1 MTWDSESESKPVINF
16 FLSQT
21 FSIFVLAMF
30 LSVALTG
37 VTLRI
42 LRRRAILD
50 LPNERSSH
58 TVPTP
63 RGGGWGVMLAL
74 LPFWGWA
81 VWRAGRLHEP
91 VELALLGGA
100 VLLMALSWT
109 DDRRGLGPVPRFAA
123 QLVAVGAVIA
133 FLPHNLS
140 ISAGLLPLPLDRL
153 FVALIWLWFVN
164 LFNFMDGID
173 GLAGGSAA
181 AMGFGLMLVSLRHGP
196 SQLEAFRGAMIVAVA
211 IGFLIWNWH
220 PAKIFLGDIGS
231 VPIGFLLGFCLVRLA
246 MDGGQVPALIIALYY
261 LADATITLLKRARR
275 GERVWQAHRE
285 HFYQRSTQL
294 GRSHA
299 RTAKTAIMVQ
309 LALAIFAW
317 LSVLWGWW
325 MLIPAIAL
333 VTLLLRWMALRP
345 STLSTPQSGASAAGG
360 ITGARP

>member
-1 MTWDSESESKPVINF
+1 MINY
-16 FLSQT
+16 FLSHT
-21 FSIFVLAMF
+21 FSLFVLAVLM
-30 LSVALTG
+30 SAALTG
-37 VTLRI
+37 GTLAI
-42 LRRRAILD
+42 LRRRAIFD

-74 LPFWGWA
+74 LPFWIWA
-81 VWRAGRLHEP
+81 SWRTGRLHEP

-100 VLLMALSWT
+100 VLLMAISWI
-109 DDRRGLGPVPRFAA
+109 DDRRGLGPIPRFAT
-123 QLVAVGAVIA
+123 QLVAAGAVIA
-133 FLPHNLS
+133 LLPRDLS
-140 ISAGLLPLPLDRL
+140 MTAGLLPLPLDRL
-153 FVALIWLWFVN
+153 FATLVWLWFVN

-181 AMGFGLMLVSLRHGP
+181 AMGLGLMLVSLRHGP
-196 SQLEAFRGAMIVAVA
+196 SQLEAFRGAMIIAVA

-246 MDGGQVPALIIALYY
+246 MDGGQVPALIIPLYY
-261 LADATITLLKRARR
+261 LADATITLVKRARR

-285 HFYQRSTQL
+285 HYYQRSTQL

-325 MLIPAIAL
+325 MMIPAVGL
-333 VTLLLRWMALRP
+333 VILLLRWMARP
-345 STLSTPQSGASAAGG
+345 PRL
-360 ITGARP
+360 

>member
-1 MTWDSESESKPVINF
+1 MINY
-16 FLSQT
+16 FLSHT
-21 FSIFVLAMF
+21 FALFVLAVLM
-30 LSVALTG
+30 SAGLTG
-37 VTLRI
+37 GTLAI
-42 LRRRAILD
+42 LRRRAIFD

-74 LPFWGWA
+74 LPFWIWA
-81 VWRAGRLHEP
+81 VWRVGRLHQP
-91 VELALLGGA
+91 VELVLLGA
-100 VLLMALSWT
+100 AMLLMAISWV
-109 DDRRGLGPVPRFAA
+109 DDRRGLGPIPRFAA
-123 QLVAVGAVIA
+123 QMLAVGAVMA
-133 FLPHNLS
+133 LLPGDLS
-140 ISAGLLPLPLDRL
+140 ITAGLLPLPLDRL
-153 FVALIWLWFVN
+153 FAALIWLWFVN

-196 SQLEAFRGAMIVAVA
+196 SQLEAFRGAMIIAVA

-231 VPIGFLLGFCLVRLA
+231 VPIGFLLGFCLLQLA
-246 MDGGQVPALIIALYY
+246 MDGGQVPALIIPLYY
-261 LADATITLLKRARR
+261 LADATITLVKRARR

-285 HFYQRSTQL
+285 HYYQRSTQH
-294 GRSHA
+294 GRTHA

-325 MLIPAIAL
+325 MMIPAVGL
-333 VTLLLRWMALRP
+333 VVLLLRWMARPPRLRTP
-345 STLSTPQSGASAAGG
+345 TAKGLS
-360 ITGARP
+360 

>member
-1 MTWDSESESKPVINF
+1 MINF
-16 FLSQT
+16 FFSHTAVFFLPAMLLS
-21 FSIFVLAMF
+21 A
-30 LSVALTG
+30 ALTG
-37 VTLRI
+37 FTHSI

-81 VWRAGRLHEP
+81 TWRTGRLHDP
-91 VELALLGGA
+91 VELLLIGGTI
-100 VLLMALSWT
+100 VLMVISWI
-109 DDRRGLGPVPRFAA
+109 DDRRGLGPGFRIVA
-123 QLVAVGAVIA
+123 QIFAVGAVMA
-133 FLPHNLS
+133 LLPRDLS
-140 ISAGLLPLPLDRL
+140 ITGGLLPLPLDRL
-153 FVALIWLWFVN
+153 AATVIWLWFVN

-196 SQLEAFRGAMIVAVA
+196 SQLEAFRGAMIIAVAV
-211 IGFLIWNWH
+211 GFLFWNWH

-231 VPIGFLLGFCLVRLA
+231 VPIGYLLGYGLIRLA

-261 LADATITLLKRARR
+261 LADATITLLKRLRR

-285 HFYQRSTQL
+285 HYYQRSTQL
-294 GRSHA
+294 GRSHS
-299 RTAKTAIMVQ
+299 RTAKTAVMVQ

-317 LSVLWGWW
+317 LAELWGWW
-325 MLIPAIAL
+325 MVIPAGVL
-333 VTLLLRWMALRP
+333 VILLLRWMARP
-345 STLSTPQSGASAAGG
+345 PKAVSPGYQSGRSGEEAK
-360 ITGARP
+360 